1 MGILDKM
8 WDKGRNTGVPALE
21 SSTPEPAEAPVFERL
36 DTLITYVS
44 NAIPKSN
51 KVGPI
56 MRRVA
61 EDMTE
66 EIRGFP
72 PEVVEL
78 YIKYFASML
87 YWVAEGKTP
96 DEFPLPEDFIV
107 QKQIG
112 E

>member
-1 MGILDKM
+1 M
-8 WDKGRNTGVPALE
+8 WDKGRNTRAALE
-21 SSTPEPAEAPVFERL
+21 SSIPEPDDAPVFERL
-36 DTLITYVS
+36 DTLIKYVS
-44 NAIPKSN
+44 NAIPN
-51 KVGPI
+51 GAKVGPI

-61 EDMTE
+61 EDMTD

-96 DEFPLPEDFIV
+96 DEFPLPDDFMP
-107 QKQIG
+107 KQI
-112 E
+112 EE